1 MMYIVKMFIKQI
13 WDVLE
18 SDRRLILLSVFCG
31 LLFTGLGIVPPL
43 LVREMLLWLQPEAVP
58 GNFAMLALLAA
69 IVYAARGA
77 MRYCYGLSSHIAAY
91 NTLHRLTNRV
101 YAHLQTMSPSYL
113 NRRHSG
119 NLVARSIGDVDAIE
133 DFIAHGIPETVL
145 AMVIPT
151 TMSIVLL
158 IINWQLAL
166 VALLPLPFLAIVMYI
181 LRKRTRNY
189 WGHVRK
195 QFATVSA
202 LMSDFLNGI
211 KVIQTFQAYKVTAA
225 RLQFQSKDYRDKIVY
240 ANKWSLVPA
249 GVVEVFSG
257 AGIVCVIC
265 AGSWMIAGSHT
276 QLQVSIPDLVVF
288 LMYLGQIFLPF
299 LRLATMTDHIQKA
312 AASAARVFELLA
324 AKPDIVDAE
333 DARVPLAPRYDI
345 AFEDVEFSYQADE
358 SVLTGATFSIAENE
372 IVALVGETG
381 VGKSTACQLLVRFHD
396 VTQGAVRVGGVDVR
410 ELPLDYLR
418 RQIAMV
424 PQEMFLFE
432 GSIRENLLIG
442 KEDATDAELLDAI
455 RQADASEFV
464 ESFVDGLDTIVGER
478 GVRLSGG
485 QKQRVGIARALLKD
499 APILVLDEAT
509 SAVDVETEAAIRQ
522 AIKRAATGRTV
533 LIVAHR
539 LETIKTASRIV
550 VLDNGKVVEQGTFA
564 ELVEKQGVFCRIYQV

>member
-1 MMYIVKMFIKQI
+1 MFIKQI

-18 SDRRLILLSVFCG
+18 SDRRLIVLSVFSG
-31 LLFTGLGIVPPL
+31 LLFTGLGILPPL
-43 LVREMLLWLQPEAVP
+43 LVREMLLWLQPGTQP
-58 GNFAMLALLAA
+58 GNFAVLALLAA
-69 IVYAARGA
+69 SVYAARGA
-77 MRYCYGLSSHIAAY
+77 MRYCYGLASHIAAY

-145 AMVIPT
+145 AIVIPT

-158 IINWQLAL
+158 VINWQLAL

-211 KVIQTFQAYKVTAA
+211 KVIQTFQAYQVTSA
-225 RLQFQSKDYRDKIVY
+225 RLKFQSKDYRDKIVH

-257 AGIVCVIC
+257 AGIVCVIY
-265 AGSWMIAGSHT
+265 AGSWMVAAGPDT
-276 QLQVSIPDLVVF
+276 ELEVSIPDLVVF

-312 AASAARVFELLA
+312 AASAARVFELLE
-324 AKPDIVDAE
+324 AKPDIVDAM
-333 DARVPLAPRYDI
+333 DARTPPDPSYDI
-345 AFEDVEFSYQADE
+345 HFDDVEFSYQAGE
-358 SVLTGATFSIAENE
+358 PVLAGATFSIAQNE

-396 VTQGAVRVGGVDVR
+396 ITQGAVRVGGVDVR

-418 RQIAMV
+418 RHIAMV

-442 KEDATDAELLDAI
+442 KEDATETELLEAI
-455 RQADASEFV
+455 KQADATEFV
-464 ESFVDGLDTIVGER
+464 ESLVDGLDTIGGER

-509 SAVDVETEAAIRQ
+509 SAVDVETESAIRR
-522 AIKRAATGRTV
+522 AIQRAAKGRTV

-539 LETIKTASRIV
+539 LATIKTASRIV
-550 VLDNGKVVEQGTFA
+550 VLDKGKVVEQGTFA
-564 ELVEKQGVFCRIYQV
+564 ELVEKKGVFCRIYQV

>member
-1 MMYIVKMFIKQI
+1 MFIKQI
-13 WDVLE
+13 WGVLE
-18 SDRRLILLSVFCG
+18 SDRRLIVLSVFCG
-31 LLFTGLGIVPPL
+31 LLFTGLGILPPL
-43 LVREMLLWLQPEAVP
+43 LVREMLLWLQPGSQP
-58 GNFAMLALLAA
+58 GNFTMLALLAA
-69 IVYAARGA
+69 SVYAARGV
-77 MRYCYGLSSHIAAY
+77 MRYCYGLASHIAAY

-151 TMSIVLL
+151 TMSVVLL

-166 VALLPLPFLAIVMYI
+166 VALLPLPLLAIVMYI

-211 KVIQTFQAYKVTAA
+211 KVIQTFQAYQVTAA
-225 RLQFQSKDYRDKIVY
+225 RLQFQSKDYRDKIVH

-265 AGSWMIAGSHT
+265 AGSWMVTEGSHT

-312 AASAARVFELLA
+312 AASAARVFELLE
-324 AKPDIVDAE
+324 AKADIVDAA
-333 DARVPLAPRYDI
+333 DARVPLDPCYDI
-345 AFEDVEFSYQADE
+345 TFDNVEFSYQEGE
-358 SVLTGATFSIAENE
+358 SVLAGTTFSIAENE

-442 KEDATDAELLDAI
+442 KEDATEAELLEAI
-455 RQADASEFV
+455 KQADAIEFV

-522 AIKRAATGRTV
+522 AIQRAATGRTV

-539 LETIKTASRIV
+539 LATIKTASRIV
-550 VLDNGKVVEQGTFA
+550 VLDKGKVVEQGTFA

>member
-1 MMYIVKMFIKQI
+1 MFIKQI
-13 WDVLE
+13 WGVLE
-18 SDRRLILLSVFCG
+18 SDRRLIVLSVFCG
-31 LLFTGLGIVPPL
+31 LLFTGLGILPPL
-43 LVREMLLWLQPEAVP
+43 LVREMLLWLQPGSQP
-58 GNFAMLALLAA
+58 GNFTMLALLAA
-69 IVYAARGA
+69 SIYVARGA
-77 MRYCYGLSSHIAAY
+77 MRYCYGLASHIAAY

-151 TMSIVLL
+151 TMSVVLL

-166 VALLPLPFLAIVMYI
+166 VALLPLPLLAIVMYI

-211 KVIQTFQAYKVTAA
+211 KVIQTFQAYQVTAA
-225 RLQFQSKDYRDKIVY
+225 RLQFQSKDYRDKIVH

-265 AGSWMIAGSHT
+265 AGSWMVTEGSHT

-312 AASAARVFELLA
+312 AASAARVFELLE
-324 AKPDIVDAE
+324 AKADIVDAA
-333 DARVPLAPRYDI
+333 DARVPLDPCYDI
-345 AFEDVEFSYQADE
+345 TFDNVEFSYQEGE
-358 SVLTGATFSIAENE
+358 SVLAGTTFRIAENE

-442 KEDATDAELLDAI
+442 KEDATEAELLEAI
-455 RQADASEFV
+455 KQADAIEFV

-522 AIKRAATGRTV
+522 AIQRAARGRTV

-539 LETIKTASRIV
+539 LATIKTASRIV
-550 VLDNGKVVEQGTFA
+550 VLDKGKVVEQGTFA

>member
-1 MMYIVKMFIKQI
+1 MFIKQI
-13 WDVLE
+13 WNVLE
-18 SDRRLILLSVFCG
+18 SDRRLIALSVFCG
-31 LLFTGLGIVPPL
+31 LLFTGLGILPPL
-43 LVREMLLWLQPEAVP
+43 LVREMLLWLQPDAQP
-58 GNFAMLALLAA
+58 GNFTMLALLAA
-69 IVYAARGA
+69 GVYAARGA

-145 AMVIPT
+145 AIVIPT
-151 TMSIVLL
+151 TMSVVLL

-166 VALLPLPFLAIVMYI
+166 IALLPLPLLALVMYI

-211 KVIQTFQAYKVTAA
+211 KVIQTFQAYQATAA
-225 RLQFQSKDYRDKIVY
+225 RLRFQSKDYRDKIVY

-265 AGSWMIAGSHT
+265 AGSWMVAVGSDAK
-276 QLQVSIPDLVVF
+276 LKVSIPDLVVF

-312 AASAARVFELLA
+312 AASATRVFELLDA
-324 AKPDIVDAE
+324 RPDIVDAT
-333 DARVPLAPRYDI
+333 DAREPRDPCYDI
-345 AFEDVEFSYQADE
+345 AFDNVDFSYQSGE
-358 SVLTGATFSIAENE
+358 SVLAATTFSIAQNE

-381 VGKSTACQLLVRFHD
+381 VGKSTVCQLLVRFHD
-396 VTQGAVRVGGVDVR
+396 VTQGAIRVGGVDVR

-418 RQIAMV
+418 RLIAMV

-442 KEDATDAELLDAI
+442 KADATDEELLEAI
-455 RQADASEFV
+455 KQADAMEFV
-464 ESFVDGLDTIVGER
+464 ESFVDGLDTVVGER

-509 SAVDVETEAAIRQ
+509 SSVDVETEAAIRQ
-522 AIKRAATGRTV
+522 AIQRAAKGRTV

-539 LETIKTASRIV
+539 LATIRTASRIV
-550 VLDNGKVVEQGTFA
+550 VLDKGKVAEQGTYA
-564 ELVEKQGVFCRIYQV
+564 ELLEKQGVFCRIYQV

>member
-1 MMYIVKMFIKQI
+1 MFIKQI

-18 SDRRLILLSVFCG
+18 SDRRLIVLSVFSG
-31 LLFTGLGIVPPL
+31 LLFTGLGILPPL
-43 LVREMLLWLQPEAVP
+43 LVREMLLWLQPGTQP
-58 GNFAMLALLAA
+58 GNFAVLALLAA
-69 IVYAARGA
+69 SVYAARGA
-77 MRYCYGLSSHIAAY
+77 MRYCYGLASHIAAY

-145 AMVIPT
+145 AIVIPT

-158 IINWQLAL
+158 VINWQLAL

-211 KVIQTFQAYKVTAA
+211 KVIQTFQAYQVTSA
-225 RLQFQSKDYRDKIVY
+225 RLKFQSKDYRDKIVH

-257 AGIVCVIC
+257 AGIVCVIY
-265 AGSWMIAGSHT
+265 AGSWMVAAGPDT
-276 QLQVSIPDLVVF
+276 ELEVSIPDLVVF

-312 AASAARVFELLA
+312 AASAARVFELLE
-324 AKPDIVDAE
+324 AKPDIVDAM
-333 DARVPLAPRYDI
+333 DARTPPDPSYDI
-345 AFEDVEFSYQADE
+345 HFDDVEFSYQAGE
-358 SVLTGATFSIAENE
+358 PVLAGATFSIAQNE

-396 VTQGAVRVGGVDVR
+396 ITQGAVRVGGVDVR

-418 RQIAMV
+418 RHIAMV

-442 KEDATDAELLDAI
+442 KEDATETELLEAI
-455 RQADASEFV
+455 KQADATEFV
-464 ESFVDGLDTIVGER
+464 ESLVDGLDTIVGER

-509 SAVDVETEAAIRQ
+509 SAVDVETESAIRR
-522 AIKRAATGRTV
+522 AIQRAAKGRTV

-539 LETIKTASRIV
+539 LATIKTASRIV
-550 VLDNGKVVEQGTFA
+550 VLDKGKVVEQGTFA
-564 ELVEKQGVFCRIYQV
+564 ELVEKKGVFCRIYQV

>member
-1 MMYIVKMFIKQI
+1 MFIKQI
-13 WDVLE
+13 WGVLE
-18 SDRRLILLSVFCG
+18 SDRRLIVLSIFCG
-31 LLFTGLGIVPPL
+31 LLFTGLGILPPL
-43 LVREMLLWLQPEAVP
+43 LVREMLLWLQPGSQP
-58 GNFAMLALLAA
+58 GNFTMLALLAA
-69 IVYAARGA
+69 SIYVARGA
-77 MRYCYGLSSHIAAY
+77 MRYCYGLASHIAAY

-151 TMSIVLL
+151 TMSVVLL

-166 VALLPLPFLAIVMYI
+166 VALLPLPLLAIVMYI

-211 KVIQTFQAYKVTAA
+211 KVIQTFQAYQVTAA
-225 RLQFQSKDYRDKIVY
+225 RLQFQSKDYRDKIVH

-265 AGSWMIAGSHT
+265 AGSWMVTVGSHT

-312 AASAARVFELLA
+312 AASAARVFELLE
-324 AKPDIVDAE
+324 AKADIVDAA
-333 DARVPLAPRYDI
+333 DARVPLDPCYDI
-345 AFEDVEFSYQADE
+345 TFDNVEFSYQEGE
-358 SVLTGATFSIAENE
+358 SVLAGTTFSIAENE

-442 KEDATDAELLDAI
+442 KEDATEAELLEAI
-455 RQADASEFV
+455 KQADAIEFV

-522 AIKRAATGRTV
+522 AIQRAATGRTV

-539 LETIKTASRIV
+539 LATIKTASRIV
-550 VLDNGKVVEQGTFA
+550 VLDKGKVVEQGTFA

>member
-1 MMYIVKMFIKQI
+1 MFIKQI

-18 SDRRLILLSVFCG
+18 SDRRLIALSVFCG
-31 LLFTGLGIVPPL
+31 LLFTGLGILPPL
-43 LVREMLLWLQPEAVP
+43 IVREMFLWLQPGADP
-58 GNFAMLALLAA
+58 GNFTMLAVLAA
-69 IVYAARGA
+69 TVYAARGV

-166 VALLPLPFLAIVMYI
+166 VALLPLPVLAVVMYV

-211 KVIQTFQAYKVTAA
+211 KVIQTFQAYHATSE
-225 RLQFQSKDYRDKIVY
+225 RLRLQSKDYRDKIVH

-257 AGIVCVIC
+257 AGIVCVIY
-265 AGSWMIAGSHT
+265 AGTWMVSTGSGLH
-276 QLQVSIPDLVVF
+276 LQVSIPDLVVF

-299 LRLATMTDHIQKA
+299 LRLASMTDHIQKA
-312 AASAARVFELLA
+312 AASASRVFELLA
-324 AKPDIVDAE
+324 AKPDIVDSE
-333 DARVPLAPRYDI
+333 GARAPLDPRFDI
-345 AFEDVEFSYQADE
+345 AFEDVGFAYQVGE
-358 SVLTGATFSIAENE
+358 SVLEGVTFSIAQNE
-372 IVALVGETG
+372 IVAIVGETG

-396 VTQGAVRVGGVDVR
+396 VLEGVVNVGGVDVR
-410 ELPLDYLR
+410 DLPLDYLR

-424 PQEMFLFE
+424 PQDMFLFE

-442 KEDATDAELLDAI
+442 NAEATEQQLLEAVE
-455 RQADASEFV
+455 QADALEFV
-464 ESFVDGLDTIVGER
+464 ESFTDGLDTIVGER

-509 SAVDVETEAAIRQ
+509 SAVDVETEYAIRQ
-522 AIKRAATGRTV
+522 AIQRAATGRTV

-550 VLDNGKVVEQGTFA
+550 VLEKGRVVEEGTFA

>member
-1 MMYIVKMFIKQI
+1 MFIKQI
-13 WDVLE
+13 WNVLE
-18 SDRRLILLSVFCG
+18 ADRRLIVLSVICG

-43 LVREMLLWLQPEAVP
+43 LVREMLLWLEPGEEP
-58 GNFAMLALLAA
+58 GNFTMLALLAA
-69 IVYAARGA
+69 SVYSARGA

-145 AMVIPT
+145 AVVIPI
-151 TMSIVLL
+151 TMSVVLL
-158 IINWQLAL
+158 FINWQLAI
-166 VALLPLPFLAIVMYI
+166 VALVPLPFLAIVMYV

-211 KVIQTFQAYKVTAA
+211 KVIQTFQAYQVTAA
-225 RLQFQSKDYRDKIVY
+225 RLQFQSKNYRDKIVH

-257 AGIVCVIC
+257 AGIVCVIY
-265 AGSWMIAGSHT
+265 AGTWMVAASSDF
-276 QLQVSIPDLVVF
+276 QLQVSTPDLVVF
-288 LMYLGQIFLPF
+288 LMYLGQIFMPF

-312 AASAARVFELLA
+312 AASATRVFELLD
-324 AKPDIVDAE
+324 AKPDIVDAA
-333 DARVPLAPRYDI
+333 DARPPRDPRYDI
-345 AFEDVEFSYQADE
+345 AFEDVEFAYQVGE
-358 SVLTGATFSIAENE
+358 SVLAGTSFSIAQNE

-381 VGKSTACQLLVRFHD
+381 VGKSTACQLLVRFFD

-442 KEDATDAELLDAI
+442 KADATEAELLTAI
-455 RQADASEFV
+455 QQADAMEFV
-464 ESFVDGLDTIVGER
+464 DSFTEGLDTIVGER

-509 SAVDVETEAAIRQ
+509 SAVDVETETAIRN
-522 AIKRAATGRTV
+522 AIQRAAKGRTV

-539 LETIKTASRIV
+539 LATIRTASRIV
-550 VLDNGKVVEQGTFA
+550 VLEKGKVAEQGTYR
-564 ELVEKQGVFCRIYQV
+564 ELVEKQGVFCRIYQI

>member
-1 MMYIVKMFIKQI
+1 MFIQQI
-13 WDVLE
+13 WNVLE
-18 SDRRLILLSVFCG
+18 ADRRLIVLSVICG

-43 LVREMLLWLQPEAVP
+43 LVREMLLWLEPGEEP
-58 GNFAMLALLAA
+58 GNFAMLALFTAS
-69 IVYAARGA
+69 VYAARGA

-145 AMVIPT
+145 AVVIPI
-151 TMSIVLL
+151 TMSVVLL
-158 IINWQLAL
+158 FINWQLAI
-166 VALLPLPFLAIVMYI
+166 VALVPLPFLAIVMYV

-211 KVIQTFQAYKVTAA
+211 KVIQTFQAYQVTAA
-225 RLQFQSKDYRDKIVY
+225 RLQSQSKNYRDKIVH

-249 GVVEVFSG
+249 GVVEIFSG
-257 AGIVCVIC
+257 AGIVCVIY
-265 AGSWMIAGSHT
+265 AGTWMVAASSDF
-276 QLQVSIPDLVVF
+276 QLQVSTPDLVVF
-288 LMYLGQIFLPF
+288 LMYLGQIFMPF

-312 AASAARVFELLA
+312 AASATRVFGLLD
-324 AKPDIVDAE
+324 AKPDIVDAA
-333 DARVPLAPRYDI
+333 DVRPPRDPRYDI
-345 AFEDVEFSYQADE
+345 AFEDVEFAYQVGE
-358 SVLTGATFSIAENE
+358 SVLDGTSFSIEQNE

-381 VGKSTACQLLVRFHD
+381 VGKSTACQLLVRFFD

-442 KEDATDAELLDAI
+442 KSDATDAELLTAI
-455 RQADASEFV
+455 QQADAMEFV
-464 ESFVDGLDTIVGER
+464 ESFTEGLDTIVGER

-499 APILVLDEAT
+499 SPILVLDEAT
-509 SAVDVETEAAIRQ
+509 SAVDVETETAIRH
-522 AIKRAATGRTV
+522 AIQRAAKGRTV

-539 LETIKTASRIV
+539 LATIRTASRIV
-550 VLDNGKVVEQGTFA
+550 VLEKGKVAEQGTYK
-564 ELVEKQGVFCRIYQV
+564 ELVEKRGVFCRIYQI

>member
-1 MMYIVKMFIKQI
+1 
-13 WDVLE
+13 
-18 SDRRLILLSVFCG
+18 
-31 LLFTGLGIVPPL
+31 
-43 LVREMLLWLQPEAVP
+43 
-58 GNFAMLALLAA
+58 
-69 IVYAARGA
+69 
-77 MRYCYGLSSHIAAY
+77 
-91 NTLHRLTNRV
+91 
-101 YAHLQTMSPSYL
+101 MSPSYL

-151 TMSIVLL
+151 TMSVVLF

-166 VALLPLPFLAIVMYI
+166 VALVPLPFLAIVMYI

-211 KVIQTFQAYKVTAA
+211 KVIQTFQAYQVTSD
-225 RLQFQSKDYRDKIVY
+225 RLRFQSKDYRDKIVH

-265 AGSWMIAGSHT
+265 AGSWMVTAGSHT
-276 QLQVSIPDLVVF
+276 QLQVSTPDLVVF

-312 AASAARVFELLA
+312 AASAARVFELLE
-324 AKPDIVDAE
+324 AKADIVDAA
-333 DARVPLAPRYDI
+333 DARVPLNPRYDI
-345 AFEDVEFSYQADE
+345 SFDNVEFSYQVDE
-358 SVLTGATFSIAENE
+358 PVLAGTTFAIAENE

-418 RQIAMV
+418 QQIAMV

-442 KEDATDAELLDAI
+442 KEDATEAELLEAI
-455 RQADASEFV
+455 KQADAIEFV
-464 ESFVDGLDTIVGER
+464 ESFMDGLDTIVGER

-509 SAVDVETEAAIRQ
+509 SAVDVETESAIRQ
-522 AIKRAATGRTV
+522 AILRAATGRTV

-539 LETIKTASRIV
+539 LATIRTASRIV
-550 VLDNGKVVEQGTFA
+550 VLDKGKVVEQGTYA
-564 ELVEKQGVFCRIYQV
+564 ELVDKQGVFCRIYQV

>member
-1 MMYIVKMFIKQI
+1 MFIKQI

-18 SDRRLILLSVFCG
+18 SDRRLIVLSVFCG
-31 LLFTGLGIVPPL
+31 LVFTCLGILPPL
-43 LVREMLLWLQPEAVP
+43 LVRQMLVWLQQESEP
-58 GNFAMLALLAA
+58 GNFTMLAILAA
-69 IVYAARGA
+69 SVYVARGA

-101 YAHLQTMSPSYL
+101 YAHLQTMSPAYL

-133 DFIAHGIPETVL
+133 DFIAHGNPETVL
-145 AMVIPT
+145 AIVIPT
-151 TMSIVLL
+151 TMSVVLL

-166 VALLPLPFLAIVMYI
+166 VALVPLPFLAIVMYV
-181 LRKRTRNY
+181 LRKNTRNY

-211 KVIQTFQAYKVTAA
+211 KVIQTFQAYQATAA
-225 RLQFQSKDYRDKIVY
+225 RLRFQSKDYRDKIVH

-257 AGIVCVIC
+257 AGIVCVIY
-265 AGSWMIAGSHT
+265 AGSWMVAAGPHT
-276 QLQVSIPDLVVF
+276 QSQVPVPDLVVF

-312 AASAARVFELLA
+312 AASATRVFELLDA
-324 AKPDIVDAE
+324 RPDIVDAV
-333 DARVPLAPRYDI
+333 DARVPLDPRYDI
-345 AFEDVEFSYQADE
+345 TFDNVWFSYQVDE
-358 SVLTGATFSIAENE
+358 SVLADATFSIAQNE

-381 VGKSTACQLLVRFHD
+381 VGKSTVCQLLVRFHD
-396 VTQGAVRVGGVDVR
+396 VTLGAVRVGGVDVR

-442 KEDATDAELLDAI
+442 KADATEEELLAAI
-455 RQADASEFV
+455 KQADAMEFV

-499 APILVLDEAT
+499 AAILVLDEAT

-522 AIKRAATGRTV
+522 AIQRAAKGRTV

-539 LETIKTASRIV
+539 LATIRTASRII
-550 VLDNGKVVEQGTFA
+550 VLDKGKVVEQGTYE

>member
-1 MMYIVKMFIKQI
+1 MFIRQI

-18 SDRRLILLSVFCG
+18 SDRRLIGWSVFFG

-43 LVREMLLWLQPEAVP
+43 VVRQMIQWLEPGAKA
-58 GNFAMLALLAA
+58 GNFLQLAA
-69 IVYAARGA
+69 VGGGVYLARGMA
-77 MRYCYGLSSHIAAY
+77 RYCYGLSSHIAAY

-101 YAHLQTMSPSYL
+101 YAHLQRMSPGYL

-145 AMVIPT
+145 AVVIPI
-151 TMSIVLL
+151 TMSVVLM

-166 VALLPLPFLAIVMYI
+166 IALAPLPFLAVTMYI

-189 WGHVRK
+189 WGSVRK
-195 QFATVSA
+195 QFADVSA
-202 LMSDFLNGI
+202 LMSDYLNGI
-211 KVIQTFQAYKVTAA
+211 AVIQTFQAYRETSR
-225 RLQFQSKDYRDKIVY
+225 RLRHESQVYRDRIVH

-249 GVVEVFSG
+249 GVIEVFSG

-265 AGSWMIAGSHT
+265 AGGWMLQTNAT
-276 QLQVSIPDLVVF
+276 PRLQVPVADLVVF

-299 LRLATMTDHIQKA
+299 LRIATMTDHIQKA
-312 AASAARVFELLA
+312 AASASRVFELLDEEPA
-324 AKPDIVDAE
+324 IVDRVTAQVPANMTHEIHFSDVDFAYSE
-333 DARVPLAPRYDI
+333 DEP
-345 AFEDVEFSYQADE
+345 
-358 SVLTGATFSIAENE
+358 VLKGVDFRIEENE

-381 VGKSTACQLLVRFHD
+381 VGKSTACQLLVRFYD
-396 VTQGAVRVGGVDVR
+396 VLGGSVRIGGTDIR
-410 ELPLDYLR
+410 DLPLEYLR
-418 RQIAMV
+418 RQIAFV

-432 GSIRENLLIG
+432 GTIRENLLFG
-442 KEDATDAELLDAI
+442 KPDATDAELLNAVT
-455 RQADASEFV
+455 QAEASKFV
-464 ESFVDGLDTIVGER
+464 ESFPAGLDTIVGER

-509 SAVDVETEAAIRQ
+509 SAVDVETETAIRD
-522 AIKRAATGRTV
+522 AILRASRGRTV

-539 LETIKTASRIV
+539 HTTVRTADRIV
-550 VLDNGKVVEQGTFA
+550 VLDKGTVVESGTYDA
-564 ELVEKQGVFCRIYQV
+564 LKSARGVFSRIYQVGAG

>member
-1 MMYIVKMFIKQI
+1 
-13 WDVLE
+13 
-18 SDRRLILLSVFCG
+18 
-31 LLFTGLGIVPPL
+31 
-43 LVREMLLWLQPEAVP
+43 
-58 GNFAMLALLAA
+58 MLAILAA
-69 IVYAARGA
+69 SVYVARGA

-101 YAHLQTMSPSYL
+101 YAHLQTMSPAYL

-145 AMVIPT
+145 AIVIPT
-151 TMSIVLL
+151 TMSVVLL

-166 VALLPLPFLAIVMYI
+166 VALVPLPFLAIVMYV

-211 KVIQTFQAYKVTAA
+211 KVIQTFQAYQATAA
-225 RLQFQSKDYRDKIVY
+225 RLQFQSKDYRDKIVH

-257 AGIVCVIC
+257 AGIVCVIS
-265 AGSWMIAGSHT
+265 AGSWMVAAGSHP
-276 QLQVSIPDLVVF
+276 QLQVSTPDLVVF

-312 AASAARVFELLA
+312 AASATRVFELLDA
-324 AKPDIVDAE
+324 RPDIVDAV
-333 DARVPLAPRYDI
+333 DARVPSDPRYDI
-345 AFEDVEFSYQADE
+345 TFDNVGFSYQVDE
-358 SVLTGATFSIAENE
+358 SVLAGATFSIAQNE

-381 VGKSTACQLLVRFHD
+381 VGKSTVCQLLVRFHD

-442 KEDATDAELLDAI
+442 KAAATEEELLAAI
-455 RQADASEFV
+455 KQADAMEFV

-499 APILVLDEAT
+499 AAILVLDEAT
-509 SAVDVETEAAIRQ
+509 SAVDVETEAAIRL
-522 AIKRAATGRTV
+522 AIQRAARGRTV

-539 LETIKTASRIV
+539 LATIRTASRII
-550 VLDNGKVVEQGTFA
+550 VLDKGKVVEQGTYE

>member
-1 MMYIVKMFIKQI
+1 MFIKQI
-13 WDVLE
+13 WEVLE
-18 SDRRLILLSVFCG
+18 SDRRLIALSVFCG
-31 LLFTGLGIVPPL
+31 LLFTGLGIIPPL
-43 LVREMLLWLQPEAVP
+43 LVREMLLWLQPDSEP
-58 GNFAMLALLAA
+58 GNFTMLALLAA
-69 IVYAARGA
+69 GVYAARGA

-145 AMVIPT
+145 AIVIPT

-158 IINWQLAL
+158 FINWQLAL
-166 VALLPLPFLAIVMYI
+166 VALVPLPFLAIVMYV
-181 LRKRTRNY
+181 LRKRTRNH

-195 QFATVSA
+195 QFAAVSA

-211 KVIQTFQAYKVTAA
+211 KVIQTFQAYQVTAA
-225 RLQFQSKDYRDKIVY
+225 RLQFQSKDYRDKIVH

-257 AGIVCVIC
+257 AGVVCVIW
-265 AGSWMIAGSHT
+265 AGSWMVAANSEV
-276 QLQVSIPDLVVF
+276 QLQVEIPDLVVF
-288 LMYLGQIFLPF
+288 LMYMGQIFLPF

-312 AASAARVFELLA
+312 AASATRVFELLD
-324 AKPDIVDAE
+324 AKPDIVDSA
-333 DARVPLAPRYDI
+333 DARVPLDPSYDI
-345 AFEDVEFSYQADE
+345 SFDNVEFTYRVGE
-358 SVLTGATFSIAENE
+358 PVLAGATFSIAQNE

-442 KEDATDAELLDAI
+442 KADATEQELLEAI
-455 RQADASEFV
+455 KQADAMEFV
-464 ESFVDGLDTIVGER
+464 ELFADGLDTIVGER

-499 APILVLDEAT
+499 AAILVLDEAT
-509 SAVDVETEAAIRQ
+509 SAVDVETETEIRQ
-522 AIKRAATGRTV
+522 AIQRAAKGRTV

-539 LETIKTASRIV
+539 LATIRTASRIV
-550 VLDNGKVVEQGTFA
+550 VLDKGKVAEQGTYE
-564 ELVEKQGVFCRIYQV
+564 ELIKKQGVFCRIYQV

>member
-1 MMYIVKMFIKQI
+1 MFIKQI
-13 WDVLE
+13 WGVLE
-18 SDRRLILLSVFCG
+18 SDRRLIVLSIFCG
-31 LLFTGLGIVPPL
+31 LLFTGLGILPPL
-43 LVREMLLWLQPEAVP
+43 LVREMLLWLQPGSQP
-58 GNFAMLALLAA
+58 GSFTMLALLAA
-69 IVYAARGA
+69 SIYVARGA
-77 MRYCYGLSSHIAAY
+77 MRYCYGLASHIAAY

-151 TMSIVLL
+151 TMSVVLL

-166 VALLPLPFLAIVMYI
+166 VALLPLPLLAIVMYI

-225 RLQFQSKDYRDKIVY
+225 RLQFQSKDYRDKIVH

-265 AGSWMIAGSHT
+265 AGSWMVTVGSHT

-312 AASAARVFELLA
+312 AASAARVFELLE
-324 AKPDIVDAE
+324 AKADIVDAA
-333 DARVPLAPRYDI
+333 DARVPVDPCYDI
-345 AFEDVEFSYQADE
+345 TFDNVEFSYQEGE
-358 SVLTGATFSIAENE
+358 SVLAGTTFSIAENE

-442 KEDATDAELLDAI
+442 KEDATEAELLEAI
-455 RQADASEFV
+455 KQADAIEFV

-522 AIKRAATGRTV
+522 AIQRAATGRTV

-539 LETIKTASRIV
+539 LATIKTASRIV
-550 VLDNGKVVEQGTFA
+550 VLDKGKVVEQGTFA

>member
-1 MMYIVKMFIKQI
+1 MFIKQI

-18 SDRRLILLSVFCG
+18 SDRRLIVLSVFCG
-31 LLFTGLGIVPPL
+31 LVFTCLGILPPL
-43 LVREMLLWLQPEAVP
+43 LVREMLVWLQPGSEP
-58 GNFAMLALLAA
+58 GNFSMLAILAA
-69 IVYAARGA
+69 SVYVARGA

-101 YAHLQTMSPSYL
+101 YAHLQTMSPAYL

-145 AMVIPT
+145 AIVIPT
-151 TMSIVLL
+151 TMSVVLL

-166 VALLPLPFLAIVMYI
+166 VALVPLPFLAIVMYV

-211 KVIQTFQAYKVTAA
+211 KVIQTFQAYQATAA
-225 RLQFQSKDYRDKIVY
+225 RLQFQSKDYRDKIVH

-257 AGIVCVIC
+257 AGIVCVIS
-265 AGSWMIAGSHT
+265 AGSWMVAAGSHP
-276 QLQVSIPDLVVF
+276 QLQVSTPDLVVF

-312 AASAARVFELLA
+312 AASATRVFELLDA
-324 AKPDIVDAE
+324 RPDIVDAV
-333 DARVPLAPRYDI
+333 DARVPSDPRYDI
-345 AFEDVEFSYQADE
+345 TFDNVGFSYQVDE
-358 SVLTGATFSIAENE
+358 SVLAGATFSIAQNE

-381 VGKSTACQLLVRFHD
+381 VGKSTVCQLLVRFHD

-442 KEDATDAELLDAI
+442 KAAATEEELLAAI
-455 RQADASEFV
+455 KQADAMEFV

-499 APILVLDEAT
+499 AAILVLDEAT
-509 SAVDVETEAAIRQ
+509 SAVDVETEAAIRL
-522 AIKRAATGRTV
+522 AIQRAARGRTV

-539 LETIKTASRIV
+539 LATIRTASRII
-550 VLDNGKVVEQGTFA
+550 VLDKGKVVEQGTYE